1 MKIKNTYIPSY
12 EEALEICS
20 SNETFYENKHIVDGY
35 KVSTFNYRLS
45 LYDDF
50 INPIKEKPEI
60 NAKELRGLT
69 YVFNKDGSLF
79 KRYLHLQKFWNLNQ
93 VVETEYK
100 KLKDLKIVEVF
111 DKVDGSLCSFIKLP
125 NGKVVSK
132 TQNCFDNEQ
141 TSVINELYK
150 KNENLQKFCE
160 FCFDRGYSVLFEYV
174 SFYNRIVL
182 EYDES
187 KLILLRVRDENGNY
201 LDLNKIETYDLEI
214 AESEKIKSLEEFI
227 EISETLKNK
236 EGWVLTLKD
245 GDEYIFVKIKTK
257 WYCERHRLMEN
268 IERENDIIS
277 LILSRQIDDVLGQLN
292 PDEDKKRIE
301 FINDIMKKV
310 NKFIFSKTKEVNE
323 LASKYN
329 GSLKDFAISYSK
341 DKNFHLAIKVV
352 KGESALETVKE
363 YVIRKNKKLEEARK
377 FLRTL

>member
-100 KLKDLKIVEVF
+100 RLKDLKIVEVF